1 MAWLAIT
8 GPKDAGASEREQ
20 MLQMANDAFADAGV
34 ESPTRVDVPGRGG
47 GTADDGTALR
57 DQVHA
62 IVPALQSGSLFGG
75 ANGLLVMDSQ
85 NLLKA
90 EVDVVVEMLGHAD
103 ELQVVA
109 VFASSGAMAAALKKA
124 VSVHGK
130 AVTIKQS
137 SSRDSNAWIVQY
149 ARDKGLRID
158 GDARVELVK
167 SFGGNIAAMRRAV
180 DQLAISGGVINA
192 GDIRDRFD
200 NRPDEPMWFLGDAI
214 MSGDHE
220 QALLR
225 LSAFL
230 VHNHPLVLLSYL
242 EGEVRKRSLAAI
254 APDYETF
261 ADWAGGNPKSFAT
274 KKIWERR
281 TRANGQALANCV
293 RALAKA
299 DITLKTQP
307 EATHRVTLER
317 LTVAMSLWMSR

>member
-1 MAWLAIT
+1 MTWLAIT
-8 GPKDAGASEREQ
+8 GPKDAGPSEREQ
-20 MLQMANDAFADAGV
+20 MLQMATDAFAQAEV

-47 GTADDGTALR
+47 GTSDDGAALR

-75 ANGLLVMDSQ
+75 ANGLLVMDAQ
-85 NLLKA
+85 NLLKG
-90 EVDVVVEMLGHAD
+90 EVDVIAEMLEHAD
-103 ELQVVA
+103 AGQVVA
-109 VFASSGAMAAALKKA
+109 VFVSSGAMAAALKKA
-124 VSVHGK
+124 IAANGEAVSVRS
-130 AVTIKQS
+130 S

-149 ARDKGLRID
+149 ARDNGLRID
-158 GDARVELVK
+158 GDARAELVK
-167 SFGGNIAAMRRAV
+167 SFGGNTAAMRRAV
-180 DQLAISGGVINA
+180 DQLAISGGVISA
-192 GDIRDRFD
+192 DDIRDRFD

-214 MSGDHE
+214 MAGDHD

-261 ADWAGGNPKSFAT
+261 AEWAGGNPNSYAT

-299 DITLKTQP
+299 DLTLKTQP
-307 EATHRVTLER
+307 EAAHRVTLER
-317 LTVAMSLWMSR
+317 LTVAMSRWMSR